1 MATAGQIVEPEIGK
15 PAGRPEFAEALR
27 SNKAMVF
34 SMAFHFLR
42 DSSAAEEVAQDV
54 FLQLYRNLESLESE
68 AHVTYWLRRVTS
80 NRCIDYARK
89 RKSQA
94 AVGLDSL
101 PEIATKSDP
110 SDPMLNRRLQALVSS
125 LAETPR
131 MIMILR
137 YQEDQMPEDIARLLK
152 MPVRTV
158 KSHLHRSLTILREK
172 IGRSMGEIR

>member
-1 MATAGQIVEPEIGK
+1 
-15 PAGRPEFAEALR
+15 
-27 SNKAMVF
+27 
-34 SMAFHFLR
+34 
-42 DSSAAEEVAQDV
+42 
-54 FLQLYRNLESLESE
+54 
-68 AHVTYWLRRVTS
+68 
-80 NRCIDYARK
+80 
-89 RKSQA
+89 
-94 AVGLDSL
+94 
-101 PEIATKSDP
+101 
-110 SDPMLNRRLQALVSS
+110 MLNRRLQALVSS